1 MAAAFSFVIYSH
13 FEANYMILGSD
24 VPLLVKLL
32 LILNVAFLWTV
43 LTCGHLLKGIT
54 NTERWELVSVCGE
67 LFWQA
72 STSALDLYSWELIRR
87 VIAPGMLS
95 SVTKEFY
102 RIRMFHIFINI
113 IVAGFILVSSYR
125 LYRIFQP
132 GLLEG
137 PARYPSGD
145 LYETDCSLYLLLM
158 SLALFLW
165 WAWIPIFPDEPAKCE
180 AERETMVTTSGT
192 RRTSLPSISEGS
204 SLRSSHG
211 TDHREKH
218 LTRVGSLESI
228 QRPSIS
234 FPSITDLPP
243 V

>member
-1 MAAAFSFVIYSH
+1 
-13 FEANYMILGSD
+13 
-24 VPLLVKLL
+24 
-32 LILNVAFLWTV
+32 
-43 LTCGHLLKGIT
+43 
-54 NTERWELVSVCGE
+54 
-67 LFWQA
+67 
-72 STSALDLYSWELIRR
+72 
-87 VIAPGMLS
+87 
-95 SVTKEFY
+95 
-102 RIRMFHIFINI
+102 
-113 IVAGFILVSSYR
+113 
-125 LYRIFQP
+125 
-132 GLLEG
+132 
-137 PARYPSGD
+137 
-145 LYETDCSLYLLLM
+145 M